1 MIPAEIFSDWVR
13 RYDPWRDFVFN
24 LVSERLADVMEI
36 VDEVAFQRMD
46 RRVASFLLE
55 RSQLQNPIRTT
66 HQEIA
71 NEIGSSRE
79 VISRLLEDFDQR
91 DMVNLSRGEIKI
103 LDFEGLKAYST
114 M

>member
-1 MIPAEIFSDWVR
+1 
-13 RYDPWRDFVFN
+13 
-24 LVSERLADVMEI
+24 

-55 RSQLQNPIRTT
+55 RSQLQNPIPIT

-79 VISRLLEDFDQR
+79 VISRLLEDFSQR
-91 DMVNLSRGEIKI
+91 EIVYLSRGEIEV
-103 LDFEGLKAYST
+103 LDFEGLKSYLAL
-114 M
+114 